1 MLESS
6 SLLEKSDRLV
16 VLKVLLGDFIQSEE
30 CEKSFINTSNI
41 PELGLQLT
49 SNIHFSEKLFG
60 TSCVLHFS
68 LTLM

>member
-6 SLLEKSDRLV
+6 SLLEKNDGLV

-49 SNIHFSEKLFG
+49 SNYIHFSRNYLVHPVYYILV
-60 TSCVLHFS
+60 SH
-68 LTLM
+68 